1 MVFLFAGLALTLTVV
16 GIYGVMAHR
25 VVRRTREIGIRVA
38 LGATGA
44 EVLRMILREGLV
56 MMCRGA
62 ALGVLLALGIGRAF
76 SSMLYQVSP
85 VDPVAFALAAAVLVG
100 PALFACWLPARRAMG
115 VAPIVALRHE

>member
-1 MVFLFAGLALTLTVV
+1 MTCWRESSGPKV
-16 GIYGVMAHR
+16 
-25 VVRRTREIGIRVA
+25 TRSVA
-38 LGATGA
+38 ASSGPMRAPP
-44 EVLRMILREGLV
+44 
-56 MMCRGA
+56 

-100 PALFACWLPARRAMG
+100 TALFACWLPARRAMG